1 MRQLIEQIGVIVNSQ
16 ANVIENT
23 EASGGIQHLV
33 ADLTKARQLLK
44 YKPRTLLADG
54 LRRFYEL
61 DVRFGARAET
71 RKASVA

>member
-1 MRQLIEQIGVIVNSQ
+1 
-16 ANVIENT
+16 
-23 EASGGIQHLV
+23 
-33 ADLTKARQLLK
+33 LLK